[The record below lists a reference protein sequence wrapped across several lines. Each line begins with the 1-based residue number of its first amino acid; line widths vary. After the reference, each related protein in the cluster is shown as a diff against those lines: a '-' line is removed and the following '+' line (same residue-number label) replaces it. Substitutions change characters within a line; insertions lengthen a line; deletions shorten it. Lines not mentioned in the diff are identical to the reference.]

1 MLCAKLRAWQREA
14 ALRKTWELM
23 APDSAYS
30 ISPAP
35 RGYRGDGDDALTATV
50 VLGLAWGDEGKGRVC
65 DALASDADY
74 VSRYSGGNNAGHTVR
89 VGSEEFKLNLV
100 PSGIVREDVV
110 CTIGNGVVVNP
121 EALAEEVRALEER
134 GLSVRNRLKVDGR
147 AHLIMPYHIALDSH
161 REIALG
167 EARIGTTNRGIGP
180 AYEDKVARY
189 GIRIQ
194 DITDEGILKTKLKAA
209 LREKNAIFE
218 NVYGEE
224 PYDVGEIS
232 SWLRGFEE
240 FIRPMVADT
249 GTFLREGLENRERVL
264 LEGGQ
269 ATLLDN
275 DHGTYP
281 FVTSSNP
288 TVGGA
293 IVGSGIPTR
302 YLEYVVGVTKAYTT
316 RVGDGP
322 MPTELF
328 DETAETIREVGR
340 EYGTATGRPR
350 RVGWLDLPAVKWAA
364 SLNGITHLA
373 ITLLDVLSAVEKVN
387 VCVGYEIDGE
397 RFDGYP
403 MHQTDLHHARPVYRE
418 LPGWGEDITG
428 CRMRVDLPRE
438 ARDFVEFVEAE
449 VGAPLCMI
457 SVGPERD
464 QAIVERIAV

>member
-1 MLCAKLRAWQREA
+1 M
-14 ALRKTWELM
+14 
-23 APDSAYS
+23 
-30 ISPAP
+30 
-35 RGYRGDGDDALTATV
+35 TATV

-65 DALASDADY
+65 DALAADVSY

-89 VGSEEFKLNLV
+89 VGEEEFALHLV
-100 PSGIVREDVV
+100 PSGIVREGVV

-121 EALAEEVRALEER
+121 EVLAEEVRGLEER
-134 GLSVRNRLKVDGR
+134 GLDVRDRLKVDGR
-147 AHLIMPYHIALDSH
+147 AHLVMPYHIALDSH

-167 EARIGTTNRGIGP
+167 KARIGTTNRGIGP
-180 AYEDKVARY
+180 TYEDKVARY
-189 GIRIQ
+189 GIRVQ
-194 DITDEGILKTKLKAA
+194 DIFDEGILKTKLKAA

-224 PYDVGEIS
+224 PYDVS
-232 SWLRGFEE
+232 DLARWLLSFKE
-240 FIRPMVADT
+240 FIEPMVSDT
-249 GTFLREGLENRERVL
+249 GAILRTALERRERVL

-293 IVGSGIPTR
+293 IVGSGIPPR
-302 YLEYVVGVTKAYTT
+302 SVEYVIGVTKAYTT

-328 DETAETIREVGR
+328 DQTAETIREVGG
-340 EYGTATGRPR
+340 EYGTTTGRAR
-350 RVGWLDLPAVKWAA
+350 RVGWLDLPAIKWAA

-373 ITLLDVLSAVEKVN
+373 VTLLDVLSAVDQIKI
-387 VCVGYEIDGE
+387 CVGYEIDGQ
-397 RFDGYP
+397 RFEGYP
-403 MHQTDLHHARPVYRE
+403 MHQTALHHARPVYKE
-418 LPGWGEDITG
+418 LPGWREDITG
-428 CRMRVDLPRE
+428 CRMRGDLPE
-438 ARDFVEFVEAE
+438 AAQDFVGFVEAE

-464 QAIVERIAV
+464 QAIIERIGI

>member
-1 MLCAKLRAWQREA
+1 V
-14 ALRKTWELM
+14 
-23 APDSAYS
+23 
-30 ISPAP
+30 
-35 RGYRGDGDDALTATV
+35 TATV

-65 DALASDADY
+65 DALAADVGY

-89 VGSEEFKLNLV
+89 VGEEEFALHLV
-100 PSGIVREDVV
+100 PSGIVREGVV

-121 EALAEEVRALEER
+121 EVLAEEVRGLEER
-134 GLSVRNRLKVDGR
+134 GLVVRDRLKVDGR
-147 AHLIMPYHIALDSH
+147 AHLVMPYHIALDSH

-167 EARIGTTNRGIGP
+167 KARIGTTNRGIGP
-180 AYEDKVARY
+180 TYEDKVARY
-189 GIRIQ
+189 GIRVQ
-194 DITDEGILKTKLKAA
+194 DIFDEGILKTKLKAA

-224 PYDVGEIS
+224 PYDVSDVAG
-232 SWLRGFEE
+232 WLLSFKE
-240 FIRPMVADT
+240 FIEPMVSDT
-249 GTFLREGLENRERVL
+249 GAILRTALERRERVL

-293 IVGSGIPTR
+293 IVGSGIPPR
-302 YLEYVVGVTKAYTT
+302 SVEYVIGVTKAYTT

-328 DETAETIREVGR
+328 DQTAETIREVGG
-340 EYGTATGRPR
+340 EYGTTTGRAR
-350 RVGWLDLPAVKWAA
+350 RVGWLDLPAIKWAA

-373 ITLLDVLSAVEKVN
+373 VTLLDVLSAVDEIKI
-387 VCVGYEIDGE
+387 CVGYEIDGQ
-397 RFDGYP
+397 RFEGYP
-403 MHQTDLHHARPVYRE
+403 MHQTALHHARPVYKE
-418 LPGWGEDITG
+418 LPGWRDDITG
-428 CRMRVDLPRE
+428 CRMRGDLPE
-438 ARDFVEFVEAE
+438 AAQDFVGFVEAE

-464 QAIVERIAV
+464 QAIIERIGT

>member
-1 MLCAKLRAWQREA
+1 
-14 ALRKTWELM
+14 
-23 APDSAYS
+23 
-30 ISPAP
+30 
-35 RGYRGDGDDALTATV
+35 LTATV

-65 DALASDADY
+65 DALASDVDY

-89 VGSEEFKLNLV
+89 VGEEEFKLHLV
-100 PSGIVREDVV
+100 PSGIVREGVV

-121 EALAEEVRALEER
+121 EVLVEEVESLEER
-134 GLSVRNRLKVDGR
+134 GLGVRDRLKVDGR

-167 EARIGTTNRGIGP
+167 DARIGTTNRGIGP
-180 AYEDKVARY
+180 AYEDKVARS
-189 GIRIQ
+189 GIRVQ
-194 DITDEGILKTKLKAA
+194 DIFDEGILKTKLKAA

-224 PYDVGEIS
+224 HYEVADVA
-232 SWLRGFEE
+232 SWLLAFSE
-240 FIRPMVADT
+240 FIGPMVADT
-249 GTFLREGLENRERVL
+249 GTLLREALDNRERVL

-293 IVGSGIPTR
+293 VVGSGIPAR
-302 YLEYVVGVTKAYTT
+302 HLEYVVGVTKAYTT

-328 DETAETIREVGR
+328 DEMGETIRSVGR
-340 EYGTATGRPR
+340 EYGTTTGRSR
-350 RVGWLDLPAVKWAA
+350 RVGWLDLPAIKWAA
-364 SLNGITHLA
+364 SLNGITHVA
-373 ITLLDVLSAVEKVN
+373 ITLLDVLSAVDEIKI
-387 VCVGYEIDGE
+387 CVSYEIDGE
-397 RFDGYP
+397 RVEGYP
-403 MHQTDLHHARPVYRE
+403 MHQTNLHHARPVYKS
-418 LPGWGEDITG
+418 LPGWGEDITW
-428 CRMRVDLPRE
+428 CRMRGDLPK
-438 ARDFVEFVEAE
+438 AAQDFVGFVEAE
-449 VGAPLCMI
+449 VGAPVCMI

-464 QAIVERIAV
+464 QAIVERIGI

>member
-1 MLCAKLRAWQREA
+1 M
-14 ALRKTWELM
+14 
-23 APDSAYS
+23 
-30 ISPAP
+30 
-35 RGYRGDGDDALTATV
+35 TATV

-65 DALASDADY
+65 DALASDVDY

-89 VGSEEFKLNLV
+89 VGEEEFKLHLV
-100 PSGIVREDVV
+100 PSGIVREGVV

-121 EALAEEVRALEER
+121 EVLVEEVEALEER
-134 GLSVRNRLKVDGR
+134 GLGVRDRLKVDGR

-167 EARIGTTNRGIGP
+167 DARIGTTNRGIGP
-180 AYEDKVARY
+180 AYEDKVARS
-189 GIRIQ
+189 GIRVQ
-194 DITDEGILKTKLKAA
+194 DIFDEGILKTKLKAA

-224 PYDVGEIS
+224 HFEVADVA
-232 SWLRGFEE
+232 SWLLSYCE
-240 FIRPMVADT
+240 FIGPMVADT
-249 GTFLREGLENRERVL
+249 GTLLREALDNRERVL

-293 IVGSGIPTR
+293 VVGSGIPAR
-302 YLEYVVGVTKAYTT
+302 HLEYVVGVTKAYTT

-328 DETAETIREVGR
+328 DETGETIRSVGR
-340 EYGTATGRPR
+340 EYGTTTGRSR
-350 RVGWLDLPAVKWAA
+350 RVGWLDLPAIKWAA
-364 SLNGITHLA
+364 SLNGITHVA
-373 ITLLDVLSAVEKVN
+373 ITLLDVLSAVDEIN
-387 VCVGYEIDGE
+387 ICVGYEIDGE
-397 RFDGYP
+397 RVEGYP
-403 MHQTDLHHARPVYRE
+403 MNQTDLHHARPVYKA
-418 LPGWGEDITG
+418 LPGWGEDITW
-428 CRMRVDLPRE
+428 CRMRGDLPK
-438 ARDFVEFVEAE
+438 AAQDFVGFVEAE
-449 VGAPLCMI
+449 VGAPVCMI

-464 QAIVERIAV
+464 QAIVERIGI

>member
-1 MLCAKLRAWQREA
+1 
-14 ALRKTWELM
+14 
-23 APDSAYS
+23 
-30 ISPAP
+30 
-35 RGYRGDGDDALTATV
+35 LTATV

-65 DALASDADY
+65 DALAADVSY

-89 VGSEEFKLNLV
+89 VGEEEFALHLV
-100 PSGIVREDVV
+100 PSGIVREGVV

-121 EALAEEVRALEER
+121 EVLAEEVRGLEER
-134 GLSVRNRLKVDGR
+134 GLDVRDRLKVDGR
-147 AHLIMPYHIALDSH
+147 AHLVMPYHIALDSH

-167 EARIGTTNRGIGP
+167 KARIGTTNRGIGP
-180 AYEDKVARY
+180 TYEDKVARY
-189 GIRIQ
+189 GIRVQ
-194 DITDEGILKTKLKAA
+194 DIFDEGILKTKLKAA

-224 PYDVGEIS
+224 PYDVSGVAG
-232 SWLRGFEE
+232 WLLSFKE
-240 FIRPMVADT
+240 FIEPMVSDT
-249 GTFLREGLENRERVL
+249 GAILRSALERRERVL

-293 IVGSGIPTR
+293 IVGSGIPPR
-302 YLEYVVGVTKAYTT
+302 SVEYVIGVTKAYTT

-328 DETAETIREVGR
+328 DQTAETIREVGG
-340 EYGTATGRPR
+340 EYGTTTGRAR
-350 RVGWLDLPAVKWAA
+350 RVGWLDLPAIKWAA

-373 ITLLDVLSAVEKVN
+373 VTLLDVLSAVDEIKI
-387 VCVGYEIDGE
+387 CVGYEIDGQ
-397 RFDGYP
+397 RFEGYP
-403 MHQTDLHHARPVYRE
+403 MHQTALHHARPVYKE
-418 LPGWGEDITG
+418 LPGWRDDITG
-428 CRMRVDLPRE
+428 CRMRGDLPE
-438 ARDFVEFVEAE
+438 AAQDFVGFVEAE

-464 QAIVERIAV
+464 QAIIERIGT

>member
-1 MLCAKLRAWQREA
+1 M
-14 ALRKTWELM
+14 
-23 APDSAYS
+23 
-30 ISPAP
+30 
-35 RGYRGDGDDALTATV
+35 TATV

-65 DALASDADY
+65 DALASDVGY

-89 VGSEEFKLNLV
+89 VGEEEFKLHLV
-100 PSGIVREDVV
+100 PSGIVREGVI
-110 CTIGNGVVVNP
+110 CTIGNGVVVDP
-121 EALAEEVRALEER
+121 EVLSEEVGALEER
-134 GLSVRNRLKVDGR
+134 GLSVRDRLKIDGR
-147 AHLIMPYHIALDSH
+147 SHVIMPYHIALDSH

-167 EARIGTTNRGIGP
+167 AARIGTTNRGIGP

-194 DITDEGILKTKLKAA
+194 DIFDEGILKTKLKAA
-209 LREKNAIFE
+209 LREKNSIFE

-224 PYDVGEIS
+224 PYDVGDLAA
-232 SWLRGFEE
+232 WLLSFRE
-240 FIRPMVADT
+240 FIEPMVADT
-249 GTFLREGLENRERVL
+249 GTLLREALENTERVL

-293 IVGSGIPTR
+293 VVGSGIPAR
-302 YLEYVVGVTKAYTT
+302 HLEYVVGVTKAYTT

-328 DETAETIREVGR
+328 DETAETIRSVGR
-340 EYGTATGRPR
+340 EYGTTTGRSR

-364 SLNGITHLA
+364 SLNGITHVA
-373 ITLLDVLSAVEKVN
+373 ITLLDVLSAVEEIK
-387 VCVGYEIDGE
+387 VCVGYEIDGRKVE
-397 RFDGYP
+397 GYP
-403 MHQTDLHHARPVYRE
+403 MHQSDLHHARPVYKT
-418 LPGWGEDITG
+418 LPGWGVDITG
-428 CRMRVDLPRE
+428 CRMRVDLPE
-438 ARDFVEFVEAE
+438 AAQEFVGFVEAE
-449 VGAPLCMI
+449 IGAPLCMI

-464 QAIVERIAV
+464 QAIVERIGT

>member
-1 MLCAKLRAWQREA
+1 
-14 ALRKTWELM
+14 
-23 APDSAYS
+23 
-30 ISPAP
+30 
-35 RGYRGDGDDALTATV
+35 LTATV

-100 PSGIVREDVV
+100 PSGIVREGVT

-121 EALAEEVRALEER
+121 EALAEEVRSLEAR
-134 GLSVRNRLKVDGR
+134 GLSVKDRLKVDGR

-161 REIALG
+161 RELALG
-167 EARIGTTNRGIGP
+167 DARIGTTNRGIGP

-189 GIRIQ
+189 GIRVQ
-194 DITDEGILKTKLKAA
+194 DITDEGILKAKLKAA
-209 LREKNAIFE
+209 LREKNATFE

-224 PYDVGEIS
+224 PYDVAELA

-240 FIRPMVADT
+240 FMRPMVADT
-249 GTFLREGLENRERVL
+249 GTLLREGLENREKVL

-293 IVGSGIPTR
+293 IVGSGIAAR
-302 YLEYVVGVTKAYTT
+302 HLEYVVGVTKAYTS

-328 DETAETIREVGR
+328 DETAETIREVGH

-350 RVGWLDLPAVKWAA
+350 RIGWLDLPAIKWAA

-373 ITLLDVLSAVEKVN
+373 LTLLDVLSAVEKIN

-403 MHQTDLHHARPVYRE
+403 MHQTDLHHARPVYKE
-418 LPGWGEDITG
+418 LPGWGDDITG

-438 ARDFVEFVEAE
+438 AREFVEFVEAE
-449 VGAPLCMI
+449 IGAPLCMI
-457 SVGPERD
+457 SVGPERE
-464 QAIVERIAV
+464 QAIVERIGV

>member
-1 MLCAKLRAWQREA
+1 M
-14 ALRKTWELM
+14 
-23 APDSAYS
+23 
-30 ISPAP
+30 
-35 RGYRGDGDDALTATV
+35 TATV

-65 DALASDADY
+65 DALAADVSY

-89 VGSEEFKLNLV
+89 VGEEEFALHLV
-100 PSGIVREDVV
+100 PSGIVREGVV

-121 EALAEEVRALEER
+121 EVLAEEVRGLEER
-134 GLSVRNRLKVDGR
+134 GLDVRDRLKVDGR
-147 AHLIMPYHIALDSH
+147 AHLVMPYHIALDSH

-167 EARIGTTNRGIGP
+167 KARIGTTNRGIGP
-180 AYEDKVARY
+180 TYEDKVARY
-189 GIRIQ
+189 GIRVQ
-194 DITDEGILKTKLKAA
+194 DIFDEGILKTKLKAA

-224 PYDVGEIS
+224 PYDVSDLAG
-232 SWLRGFEE
+232 WLLSFKD
-240 FIRPMVADT
+240 FIEPMVSDT
-249 GTFLREGLENRERVL
+249 GAILRTALERRERVL

-293 IVGSGIPTR
+293 IVGSGRPPR
-302 YLEYVVGVTKAYTT
+302 SVEYVIGVTKAYTT

-328 DETAETIREVGR
+328 DQTAETIREVGG
-340 EYGTATGRPR
+340 EYGTTTGRAR
-350 RVGWLDLPAVKWAA
+350 RVGWLDLPAIKWAA

-373 ITLLDVLSAVEKVN
+373 VTLLDVLSAVDEIKI
-387 VCVGYEIDGE
+387 CVGYEIDGQ
-397 RFDGYP
+397 RFEGYP
-403 MHQTDLHHARPVYRE
+403 MHQTALHHARPVYKE
-418 LPGWGEDITG
+418 LPGWRENITG
-428 CRMRVDLPRE
+428 CRMRGDLPE
-438 ARDFVEFVEAE
+438 AAQDFVGFVEAE

-464 QAIVERIAV
+464 QAIIERIGT

>member
-1 MLCAKLRAWQREA
+1 
-14 ALRKTWELM
+14 
-23 APDSAYS
+23 
-30 ISPAP
+30 
-35 RGYRGDGDDALTATV
+35 LTATV

-65 DALASDADY
+65 DALASDVDY

-89 VGSEEFKLNLV
+89 VGEEEFKLHLV
-100 PSGIVREDVV
+100 PSGIVREGVV

-121 EALAEEVRALEER
+121 EVLVEEVETLEER
-134 GLSVRNRLKVDGR
+134 GLAVRDRLKVDGR

-167 EARIGTTNRGIGP
+167 DARIGTTNRGIGP
-180 AYEDKVARY
+180 AYEDKVARS

-194 DITDEGILKTKLKAA
+194 DIFDEGILKTKLKAA

-224 PYDVGEIS
+224 QYEVADVA
-232 SWLRGFEE
+232 SWLLSFRE
-240 FIRPMVADT
+240 FIGPMVADT
-249 GTFLREGLENRERVL
+249 GTLLREALENRERVL

-293 IVGSGIPTR
+293 VVGSGIPAR
-302 YLEYVVGVTKAYTT
+302 QLEYVVGVTKAYTT

-328 DETAETIREVGR
+328 DETGEIIRNVGR
-340 EYGTATGRPR
+340 EYGTTTGRSR
-350 RVGWLDLPAVKWAA
+350 RVGWLDLPAIKWAA
-364 SLNGITHLA
+364 SLNGITHVA
-373 ITLLDVLSAVEKVN
+373 ITLLDVLSAVDEIDI
-387 VCVGYEIDGE
+387 CVGYEIDGE
-397 RFDGYP
+397 RVEGYP
-403 MHQTDLHHARPVYRE
+403 MNQTDLHHARPVYKP
-418 LPGWGEDITG
+418 LPGWGEDITW
-428 CRMRVDLPRE
+428 CRMRGDLPG
-438 ARDFVEFVEAE
+438 AAQDFVGFVEAE
-449 VGAPLCMI
+449 VGAPVCMI

-464 QAIVERIAV
+464 QAIVERIGI

>member
-1 MLCAKLRAWQREA
+1 
-14 ALRKTWELM
+14 
-23 APDSAYS
+23 
-30 ISPAP
+30 
-35 RGYRGDGDDALTATV
+35 LTATV

-65 DALASDADY
+65 DALASDVGY

-89 VGSEEFKLNLV
+89 VGEEEFKLHLV
-100 PSGIVREDVV
+100 PSGIVRDGVV

-121 EALAEEVRALEER
+121 EVLVEEVEALEAR
-134 GLSVRNRLKVDGR
+134 GLDVRNRLKVDGR

-167 EARIGTTNRGIGP
+167 DARIGTTNRGIGP
-180 AYEDKVARY
+180 AYEDKVARS
-189 GIRIQ
+189 GIRVQ
-194 DITDEGILKTKLKAA
+194 DIFDEGILKTKLKAA

-218 NVYGEE
+218 NVYGEAH
-224 PYDVGEIS
+224 YDVS
-232 SWLRGFEE
+232 DLASWLLSFKD
-240 FIRPMVADT
+240 FIEPMVADT
-249 GTFLREGLENRERVL
+249 GTLLREALENRERVL

-293 IVGSGIPTR
+293 VVGSGIPAR
-302 YLEYVVGVTKAYTT
+302 QLEYVVGVTKAYTT

-328 DETAETIREVGR
+328 DATGDKIRSVGR
-340 EYGTATGRPR
+340 EYGTTTGRAR

-364 SLNGITHLA
+364 SLNGITHVA
-373 ITLLDVLSAVEKVN
+373 ITLLDVLSAVEEIN
-387 VCVGYEIDGE
+387 ICVGYEIDGKVVE
-397 RFDGYP
+397 GYP
-403 MHQTDLHHARPVYRE
+403 MHQTDLHHARPIYKP
-418 LPGWGEDITG
+418 LPGWGEDITW
-428 CRMRVDLPRE
+428 CRMRGDLPE
-438 ARDFVEFVEAE
+438 AARDFVGFVEAE

-464 QAIVERIAV
+464 QAIVERIGI

>member
-1 MLCAKLRAWQREA
+1 
-14 ALRKTWELM
+14 
-23 APDSAYS
+23 
-30 ISPAP
+30 
-35 RGYRGDGDDALTATV
+35 LTATV

-65 DALASDADY
+65 DALASDVGY

-89 VGSEEFKLNLV
+89 VGEEEFALHLV
-100 PSGIVREDVV
+100 PSGIVREGVV

-121 EALAEEVRALEER
+121 EVLAEEVRALEER
-134 GLSVRNRLKVDGR
+134 GLEVRDRLLVDGR
-147 AHLIMPYHIALDSH
+147 AHLVMPYHIALDSH

-167 EARIGTTNRGIGP
+167 SARIGTTNRGIGP
-180 AYEDKVARY
+180 TYEDKVARY
-189 GIRIQ
+189 GIRVQ
-194 DITDEGILKTKLKAA
+194 DIFDEGILKTKLKAA
-209 LREKNAIFE
+209 LREKNSIFE

-224 PYDVGEIS
+224 PYDVPDLAA
-232 SWLRGFEE
+232 WLLSFKD
-240 FIRPMVADT
+240 FIEPMVADT
-249 GTFLREGLENRERVL
+249 GTILREALENRQRVL

-293 IVGSGIPTR
+293 IVGSGIPPR
-302 YLEYVVGVTKAYTT
+302 SIEYVIGVTKAYTT

-328 DETAETIREVGR
+328 DEIAETIRQVGG
-340 EYGTATGRPR
+340 EYGTTTGRAR
-350 RVGWLDLPAVKWAA
+350 RVGWLDLPAIKWAA

-373 ITLLDVLSAVEKVN
+373 LTLLDVLSAVEEIKI
-387 VCVGYEIDGE
+387 CVGYEIDGRRLE
-397 RFDGYP
+397 GYP
-403 MHQTDLHHARPVYRE
+403 MHQTDLHHARPVYKT

-428 CRMRVDLPRE
+428 CRMRVDLPT
-438 ARDFVEFVEAE
+438 AAQDFVGFVETE

-464 QAIVERIAV
+464 QAIIERIGT

>member
-1 MLCAKLRAWQREA
+1 M
-14 ALRKTWELM
+14 
-23 APDSAYS
+23 
-30 ISPAP
+30 
-35 RGYRGDGDDALTATV
+35 TATV

-65 DALASDADY
+65 DALAADVSY

-89 VGSEEFKLNLV
+89 VGEEEFALHLV
-100 PSGIVREDVV
+100 PSGIVREGVV

-121 EALAEEVRALEER
+121 EVLAEEVRGLEER
-134 GLSVRNRLKVDGR
+134 GLDVRDRLKVDGR
-147 AHLIMPYHIALDSH
+147 AHLVMPYHIALDSH

-167 EARIGTTNRGIGP
+167 KARIGTTNRGIGP
-180 AYEDKVARY
+180 TYEDKVARY
-189 GIRIQ
+189 GIRVQ
-194 DITDEGILKTKLKAA
+194 DIFDEGILKTKLKAA

-224 PYDVGEIS
+224 PYDVS
-232 SWLRGFEE
+232 DLARWLLSFKE
-240 FIRPMVADT
+240 FIEPMVSDT
-249 GTFLREGLENRERVL
+249 GAILRTALERRERVL

-293 IVGSGIPTR
+293 IVGSGIPPR
-302 YLEYVVGVTKAYTT
+302 SVEYVIGVTKAYTT

-328 DETAETIREVGR
+328 DQTAETIREVGG
-340 EYGTATGRPR
+340 EYGTTTGRAR
-350 RVGWLDLPAVKWAA
+350 RVGWLDLPAIKWAA

-373 ITLLDVLSAVEKVN
+373 VTLLDVLSAVDEIKI
-387 VCVGYEIDGE
+387 CVGYEIDGQ
-397 RFDGYP
+397 RFEGYP
-403 MHQTDLHHARPVYRE
+403 MHQTALHHARPVYKE
-418 LPGWGEDITG
+418 LPGWREDITG
-428 CRMRVDLPRE
+428 CRMRGDLPE
-438 ARDFVEFVEAE
+438 AAQDFVGFVEAE

-464 QAIVERIAV
+464 QAIIERIGI